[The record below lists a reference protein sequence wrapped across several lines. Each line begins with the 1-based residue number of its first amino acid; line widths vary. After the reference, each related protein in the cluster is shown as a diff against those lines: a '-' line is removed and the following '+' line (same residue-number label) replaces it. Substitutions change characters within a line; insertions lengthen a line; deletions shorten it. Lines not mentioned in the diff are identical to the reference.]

1 MSGKKKAMS
10 GDQSKKTLKRVLSY
24 IRPYR
29 AAVLL
34 SLFLALVTVV
44 LTLYVPILTG
54 QAVDRIVGAG
64 AVDFAGLWGVL
75 KRIFLVVALT
85 AIAGYAVP
93 RLYEPLSLLRLVFL
107 LTGGLLG
114 VWGVTAGLLF
124 LLMDLCGAE
133 SFGVPLLSPVSPLGG
148 RLALRDVLV
157 RASWRRLSRWDARVQ
172 DMPGAR
178 KEDAP

>member
-75 KRIFLVVALT
+75 KRIFLVVILINNAPN
-85 AIAGYAVP
+85 GGVQK
-93 RLYEPLSLLRLVFL
+93 RRRKSLFKTFAKTNKNFL
-107 LTGGLLG
+107 LLPICYLDMMER
-114 VWGVTAGLLF
+114 LKNR
-124 LLMDLCGAE
+124 
-133 SFGVPLLSPVSPLGG
+133 SFI
-148 RLALRDVLV
+148 DI
-157 RASWRRLSRWDARVQ
+157 
-172 DMPGAR
+172 
-178 KEDAP
+178 